1 MNRNELRYL
10 RLKNRLT
17 QAQISN
23 ILEIPSERY
32 SLIERGYSYPTEDEL
47 EQLATFFVMNDRKWE
62 L

>member
-23 ILEIPSERY
+23 ILEIPSKRY
-32 SLIERGYSYPTEDEL
+32 SLIEGVQLSYG
-47 EQLATFFVMNDRKWE
+47 R
-62 L
+62 